1 MKQSIHKIQLI
12 IALFCGL
19 VFGLGLHISE
29 MANPNKVIN
38 FLDVFGSWDPSLIFV
53 MGAGLTVFSLA
64 FFLLIKR
71 REKPIF
77 GQYFFIPERK
87 LIDKNLVI
95 GAICFGIGW
104 GLIGICPG
112 PAIASVLTLNPKI
125 FVFICSMLVG
135 MFCANQFIK
144 YKAAQINA
152 LKVAIERS

>member
-1 MKQSIHKIQLI
+1 MKQSMNKTQII

-64 FFLLIKR
+64 FFLLIKK

-77 GQYFFIPERK
+77 SQHFFIPERK
-87 LIDKNLVI
+87 VIDKNLIV

-125 FVFICSMLVG
+125 FIFILSMLVG
-135 MFCANQFIK
+135 MFCAKQFIN
-144 YKAAQINA
+144 YKAAQINT
-152 LKVAIERS
+152 LSVLVEES